1 MMWELALY
9 LFVCG
14 ALILALLLPLL
25 ALVSYAVDILDK
37 VRTLFQKAGLDLVAQ
52 RRAED
57 QATIDRDVER
67 VKLLGLYDATEHTS
81 EMLKLDRRRKRVA
94 ISRDLAEDIYR

>member
-14 ALILALLLPLL
+14 GLALFLLWWLI
-25 ALVSYAVDILDK
+25 ALVGMAIDVLDK
-37 VRTLFQKAGLDLVAQ
+37 ARVLFQKAGLDLVTQ

-57 QATIDRDVER
+57 QATTDRDVDR
-67 VKLLGLYDATEHTS
+67 VRLLGLYDSTEHVG
-81 EMLKLDRRRKRVA
+81 EMLKLDRRQRRVA
-94 ISRDLAEDIYR
+94 ISEHMSEVVSR

>member
-14 ALILALLLPLL
+14 ALFLALLWPLL

-37 VRTLFQKAGLDLVAQ
+37 ARILFQKAGLDFVTQ
-52 RRAED
+52 QRAED
-57 QATIDRDVER
+57 QATIDNQIQQ
-67 VKLLGLYDATEHTS
+67 VKLLGLYDATEHTG
-81 EMLKLDRRRKRVA
+81 EMLKLDRRQYRVR
-94 ISRDLAEDIYR
+94 ISRDLAEDIYK

>member
-14 ALILALLLPLL
+14 GLALFLLWWLIVLVGL
-25 ALVSYAVDILDK
+25 AIDVLDK
-37 VRTLFQKAGLDLVAQ
+37 ARILFQKAGLDFVNQ
-52 RRAED
+52 TRAED

-67 VKLLGLYDATEHTS
+67 VRLLGLYDATEHTG
-81 EMLKLDRRRKRVA
+81 EMLKLDRRQRRVA
-94 ISRDLAEDIYR
+94 ISEHMSEVISR